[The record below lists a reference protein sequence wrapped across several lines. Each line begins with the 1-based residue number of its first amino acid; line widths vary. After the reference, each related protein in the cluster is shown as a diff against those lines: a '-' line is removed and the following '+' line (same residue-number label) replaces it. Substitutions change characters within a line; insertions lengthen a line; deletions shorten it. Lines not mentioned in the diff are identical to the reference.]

1 MWYMQKAPMHEGN
14 VDMQR
19 NMILFWRRQKKKK
32 KREGGKGAGAEHCG
46 HQCPY
51 DAPIHDNYK
60 FDTTATIIATRRA
73 DQAFWFPVRNRVVAA
88 LLPGAAVAAGYDV

>member
-1 MWYMQKAPMHEGN
+1 MVYAKSAYARGQCRHAKKHDSLLETT
-14 VDMQR
+14 
-19 NMILFWRRQKKKK
+19 KKKK

-88 LLPGAAVAAGYDV
+88 LVPGAAVAAGYDV